1 MICSGAFVLWYVLLP
16 LRKKASYHSYYVC
29 CRTVEI
35 LVEFS
40 LFLTSL
46 LTVVYNVIIIKLAS
60 TALFAPSEGVL
71 MENESVRRGKFL
83 FATILCAIL
92 CFTLVACNGD
102 DGIKINGWLSGGN
115 SRRPIT
121 IMDAGRDYK
130 NLIAL
135 VKEKYPEIDVQVVPY
150 NGSNMSAYMKRQLT
164 SGSMPDIYTTTQ
176 EWDVDLQQKNLLDL
190 SCYGVTEKYNAARLN
205 DISVG
210 GEVYLLPYDYSIF
223 GVTYNKSLFERLNIA
238 VPTSF
243 EQLETVTVP
252 ALKNAGVNLSLCLT
266 SLPGY
271 AFQYYFNVAST
282 SGLNTLQG
290 KKWKADFIDVNKNVY
305 SESFAEKSQ
314 TDECF
319 QKWIDLGL
327 INRNSGR
334 TGGTKLL
341 QQFTEGNTAFLFGSV
356 SRFSQNADGSGD
368 KYDILP
374 YLSQDGKTNVYIT
387 QPGRCYGLNKKL
399 GEKQN
404 KQKLTDA
411 LHFLEVLSTVEG
423 YEAVI
428 GENNTLMCSLKDYQI
443 ADDSPYKT
451 AVEYINM
458 GHCAEL
464 TYSGWENYIFSIG
477 EELEKWIC
485 GANANNAWKVAD
497 GLKRKIQ
504 AEGVTTYG
512 EVVEEL
518 DTRQLSILCGQTFA
532 QAAKADGALIS
543 RNVYYSDVDS
553 RKGNAYGVNGKLLKG
568 LLTEED
574 LTIFL
579 PTGWYGNVMTAQ
591 LTREQILE
599 YVNGGV
605 DVRNSGRPYP
615 YVFVWMGK
623 RAVTDEQTYTVVLC
637 GYDADWGL
645 QLTDS
650 GVLGLDATKQYFAA
664 LGQISSA
671 SINED
676 AVLFETPESV
686 YFDFAAGE

>member
-1 MICSGAFVLWYVLLP
+1 
-16 LRKKASYHSYYVC
+16 
-29 CRTVEI
+29 
-35 LVEFS
+35 
-40 LFLTSL
+40 
-46 LTVVYNVIIIKLAS
+46 
-60 TALFAPSEGVL
+60 
-71 MENESVRRGKFL
+71 MENEGCCRGKFL
-83 FATILCAIL
+83 FAAIL
-92 CFTLVACNGD
+92 CVILCVSLVACNVD
-102 DGIKINGWLSGGN
+102 DGININGYLPDFN
-115 SRRPIT
+115 SHEPIT

-135 VKEKYPEIDVQVVPY
+135 VNKRYPEINVQVVPY

-176 EWDVDLQQKNLLDL
+176 TWDADLQQINLLDL

-210 GEVYLLPYDYSIF
+210 GAVYLLPYDYAIF
-223 GVTYNKSLFERLNIA
+223 GVTYNKSLFERLGIA
-238 VPTSF
+238 APTSF
-243 EQLETVTVP
+243 EQLESVTIP
-252 ALKNAGVNLSLCLT
+252 ALKRAGVNLSLCLT

-290 KKWKADFIDVNKNVY
+290 ENWKADFIDVSKNVY
-305 SESFAEKSQ
+305 SQSFAERAQ
-314 TDECF
+314 VDEYF
-319 QKWIDLGL
+319 QKWVDLGL
-327 INRNSGR
+327 INLDSGR
-334 TGGTKLL
+334 TGSTKLL
-341 QQFTEGNTAFLFGSV
+341 QQFTEGNTAFMFGSI

-368 KYDILP
+368 KYDVLP

-387 QPGRCYGLNKKL
+387 QLGRCYGLSKKL

-423 YEAVI
+423 YKAVI

-451 AVEYINM
+451 AVEYINK

-464 TYSGWENYIFSIG
+464 TYSGWENYIVPMG
-477 EELEKWIC
+477 EELEKCIG
-485 GANANNAWKVAD
+485 GANANNAWNVAD

-504 AEGVTTYG
+504 TEGVTTYG
-512 EVVEEL
+512 KVAEEL
-518 DTRQLSILCGQTFA
+518 DERQLSILCGQTFA
-532 QAAKADGALIS
+532 QAVGADGALVS

-553 RKGNAYGVNGKLLKG
+553 RYGNAYGVNGRLLKG
-568 LLTEED
+568 LLSEED
-574 LTIFL
+574 LTTFL
-579 PTGWYGNVMTAQ
+579 PTGWYGNIKTAE
-591 LTREQILE
+591 LTEEQIIE

-605 DVRNSGRPYP
+605 DVRDNGKPYP
-615 YVFVWMGK
+615 YVFVWTGNK
-623 RAVTDEQTYTVVLC
+623 PFGDKQTYNVVLC
-637 GYDADWGL
+637 GYEADWEL
-645 QLTDS
+645 QLVDS
-650 GVLGLDATKQYFAA
+650 GVLGLEAVKQRFAA

-676 AVLFETPESV
+676 SVLWETPESV
-686 YFDFAAGE
+686 YADYGAGA

>member
-1 MICSGAFVLWYVLLP
+1 
-16 LRKKASYHSYYVC
+16 
-29 CRTVEI
+29 
-35 LVEFS
+35 
-40 LFLTSL
+40 
-46 LTVVYNVIIIKLAS
+46 
-60 TALFAPSEGVL
+60 

-102 DGIKINGWLSGGN
+102 DGTNINDWFPFPSG
-115 SRRPIT
+115 SSHEPIT

-135 VKEKYPEIDVQVVPY
+135 VKEKYPEINVQVVPY

-176 EWDVDLQQKNLLDL
+176 AWDADLQQKNLLDL

-210 GEVYLLPYDYSIF
+210 GAVYLLPYDYAIF
-223 GVTYNKSLFERLNIA
+223 GVTYNKSLFARLNVA
-238 VPTSF
+238 VPASF
-243 EQLETVTVP
+243 EQLESVTIP
-252 ALKNAGVNLSLCLT
+252 ALKNVGVNLSLCLT

-290 KKWKADFIDVNKNVY
+290 EKWKADFINVNKNVY
-305 SESFAEKSQ
+305 SQSFAEKSQ
-314 TDECF
+314 VDEYF

-327 INRNSGR
+327 INLNSGR
-334 TGGTKLL
+334 TGSTKLL
-341 QQFTEGNTAFLFGSV
+341 QQFTEGNTAFLFGSI

-368 KYDILP
+368 RYDVLP

-399 GEKQN
+399 GETQN

-451 AVEYINM
+451 AVEYINK

-464 TYSGWENYIFSIG
+464 TYSGWENYIVPMG

-485 GANANNAWKVAD
+485 GGNSNNAWNVAD

-504 AEGVTTYG
+504 TEGVTTYG

-518 DTRQLSILCGQTFA
+518 DERQLSILCGQTFA
-532 QAAKADGALIS
+532 QAVKADCALIS

-553 RKGNAYGVNGKLLKG
+553 RRGNAYGVNGRLLKG

-574 LTIFL
+574 LTTFL
-579 PTGWYGNVMTAQ
+579 PTGWYGNIKTAE
-591 LTREQILE
+591 LAGEQILE

-605 DVRNSGRPYP
+605 DVRGSGRPYP
-615 YVFVWMGK
+615 YVFVWTKNMPVDDK
-623 RAVTDEQTYTVVLC
+623 QTYTVVVC
-637 GYDADWGL
+637 GYQADWGL

-650 GVLGLDATKQYFAA
+650 GVLGLDAAKQYFAA
-664 LGQISSA
+664 LGRISSA
-671 SINED
+671 SINEE
-676 AVLFETPESV
+676 AAIFETPESV